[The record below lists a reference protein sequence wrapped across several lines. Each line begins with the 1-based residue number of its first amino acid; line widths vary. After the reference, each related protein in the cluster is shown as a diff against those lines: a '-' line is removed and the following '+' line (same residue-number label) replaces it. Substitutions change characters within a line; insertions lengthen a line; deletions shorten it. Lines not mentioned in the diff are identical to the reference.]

1 MSEMTAPTVT
11 PQHTLRRGDL
21 AFYETIRS
29 GMVPVKVKA
38 IIRDGDELIVA
49 VRVTADR
56 GAGALARRPAYI
68 RGEALLL
75 RAGPF
80 LHSRSAVR
88 VTRTGAYITG
98 RTVFVPDDEL

>member
-56 GAGALARRPAYI
+56 PAYI